1 MSVCNQCPRRCN
13 VDRAK
18 STGFCNVPELFS
30 VARIGLHQWEEP
42 VLCGKNGAGTIFFAG
57 CNLRCVFCQN
67 RAISRGNLNKPPMNA
82 EDLAAAM
89 LDLQKQG
96 AACIDLVTPTQ
107 YALQLV
113 PVLRAVRPKL
123 QIPVVY
129 NCGGY
134 ESVETL
140 RALDE
145 LIDIYLPDCKYFS
158 NGLSCSFSHAPNYF
172 SIAIEALAEML
183 RQVGDPVYNADEM
196 LTRGVIVRHLVLP
209 GHRNDSIALLR
220 ALAER
225 FGTKRFLL
233 SLMSQ
238 YTPDFSEPDA
248 PKELSRRLTS
258 FEYQSVLDAAAE
270 LGFSGFSQAASSATA
285 TYTPEF

>member
-1 MSVCNQCPRRCN
+1 MPLCNQCPRRCN
-13 VDRAK
+13 ADRSK
-18 STGFCNVPELFS
+18 TTGFCNVPELFS

-42 VLCGKNGAGTIFFAG
+42 VICGKNGAGTIFFAG

-67 RAISRGNLNKPPMNA
+67 RAISRGKIEKPTMTV
-82 EDLAAAM
+82 EELAAAI
-89 LDLQKQG
+89 LDLQEKG
-96 AACIDLVTPTQ
+96 AACIDLVTPTH

-113 PVLRAVRPKL
+113 PVLRDVRPKL

-140 RALDE
+140 RALE
-145 LIDIYLPDCKYFS
+145 GLVDIYMPDCKYFS
-158 NGLSCSFSHAPNYF
+158 DELAASLSRAENYF
-172 SIAIEALAEML
+172 SVATDALDEML
-183 RQVGDPVYNADEM
+183 RQVGDPVDADDGT
-196 LTRGVIVRHLVLP
+196 LARGVIVRHLVLP
-209 GHRNDSIALLR
+209 GHRDDSIKLLR
-220 ALAER
+220 SLAER

-233 SLMSQ
+233 SLMAQ
-238 YTPDFSEPDA
+238 YTPDFLEADA
-248 PKELSRRLTS
+248 PKELARRLTS
-258 FEYQSVLDAAAE
+258 FEYQSVLDTAAD